1 MTTTTAGGSDN
12 DNSGEEPAHL
22 PGVHFSAG
30 VPGKGPRLF
39 LCTNSRVKVIL
50 GHALCF
56 SLGEFGR
63 QYAIYGVL
71 TEPGALPFARAMI

>member
-1 MTTTTAGGSDN
+1 MTATTAGGSDN

-50 GHALCF
+50 GH
-56 SLGEFGR
+56 
-63 QYAIYGVL
+63 
-71 TEPGALPFARAMI
+71 